1 MSSSVCVG
9 GMPPDDREV
18 GLVRDDFAQQDLPV
32 AGLRD
37 DFEPAVGQQSRQA
50 LAEQQWILGERYSH
64 GVVAVV

>member
-9 GMPPDDREV
+9 VMPTDEREV
-18 GLVRDDFAQQDLPV
+18 GLARDDFAQQVLPV

-37 DFEPAVGQQSRQA
+37 DFEAAVGPQSCQA
-50 LAEQQWILGERYSH
+50 FVEQQWIPGERYSH